1 MSNHL
6 RAVSR
11 VAEATDESL
20 LALANAGDEDAF
32 AQIYLRY
39 ARYVAAVVVRLFGD
53 SSELDDTVQETFV
66 AAALGLSKLKEP
78 EKLRAWLVAIAVR
91 KVQRRL
97 GMRMRRRWI
106 GAQLT
111 VSRTVSDPRSRGLV
125 DELYD
130 VLEHVPDKVR
140 VPWLLVR
147 VEGMSLEEA
156 AGACDLSLSTLKRR
170 LAEGDE
176 RIQRKLHAE

>member
-1 MSNHL
+1 MRL
-6 RAVSR
+6 P
-11 VAEATDESL
+11 EATDQSL
-20 LALANAGDEDAF
+20 LELAKAGDEDAF

-39 ARYVAAVVVRLFGD
+39 ARYVASVVVRLFGD
-53 SSELDDTVQETFV
+53 SMELDDTVQETFV
-66 AAALGLSKLKEP
+66 AAARGLSKLNEP
-78 EKLRAWLVAIAVR
+78 EKLRGWLVAIAVR

-97 GMRMRRRWI
+97 GMRTRRRWL
-106 GAQLT
+106 GEQLSI
-111 VSRTVSDPRSRGLV
+111 SRTVSDPASRDRV

-130 VLEHVPDKVR
+130 VLQHVPDKLR

-147 VEGMSLEEA
+147 VEGMSLQEA
-156 AGACDLSLSTLKRR
+156 ASACDTSLATLKRR